1 MIQIEKLDRNQIIQ
15 KYSITKHEMQCA
27 LRTLP
32 DIGENVKLK
41 SLGVYKKVYNERE
54 ITKILACVEIKRES
68 KRQSK
73 SKKQNLVDLS
83 FIVKEPSA
91 EAQPKKVTQTYF
103 DAAYET
109 QSKQAAQRYQAR
121 IDAHFN
127 AKVRNNGTK

>member
-32 DIGENVKLK
+32 YIGENVKLK
-41 SLGVYKKVYNERE
+41 NLGVYKKVYNERE

-91 EAQPKKVTQTYF
+91 ESAPKKFCNDDFEKIAEQTRLEAIKRY
-103 DAAYET
+103 APRVEAYKKE
-109 QSKQAAQRYQAR
+109 KLR
-121 IDAHFN
+121 
-127 AKVRNNGTK
+127 NGTI